1 VIVVVDWHLYLLLL
15 VYFVAIVSSIGPAGL
30 AESILVSVMV
40 LVLLDCRELTSV
52 DLIALSL
59 GPCKTRIQLQ
69 AALAVLVGVVVVA
82 LVVVALVVV
91 AFVLAILVV
100 VFVYYF
106 G

>member
-1 VIVVVDWHLYLLLL
+1 MKLL
-15 VYFVAIVSSIGPAGL
+15 VYFVAIVPSIGPVGL

-69 AALAVLVGVVVVA
+69 TALAVLFA
-82 LVVVALVVV
+82 LVVVALVVAVVVLVV
-91 AFVLAILVV
+91 AVAVLAVVVFAVLAVV